1 MSGHNKW
8 STIKHKKAATDAK
21 RSKIWTKIIKEITV
35 AARLGGGDASGN
47 PRLRAAVDKARG
59 ANMPNDTIDRAIKKG
74 TGELEGV
81 HYEDIT
87 YEGYGP
93 GGVAML
99 VEVTTDNRTRTVAE
113 VRHTL
118 EKYGGNLGASG
129 SVAWIFKKRGVI
141 LVDKGSADEDR
152 MMEIGLDSGAEDV
165 KDGGETW
172 EIDAEPTTYEA
183 VKDALSKAGVKL
195 LSAELAMI
203 PSTRVHLDDHKAE
216 TMIKLMNAL
225 EDDDD
230 VQHVWAN
237 FDIDDA
243 LLERLS
249 A

>member
-21 RSKIWTKIIKEITV
+21 RSKVWTKIIKEITV
-35 AARLGGGDASGN
+35 AARIGGGDATGN
-47 PRLRAAVDKARG
+47 PRLRAAIDKARG
-59 ANMPNDTIDRAIKKG
+59 ANMPNDTMDRAIKKG

-81 HYEDIT
+81 SYEDII

-93 GGVAML
+93 GGVALL

-113 VRHTL
+113 VRHTF
-118 EKYGGNLGASG
+118 EKFGGNFGASG
-129 SVAWIFKKRGVI
+129 SVAWIFKRRGVI
-141 LVDKGSADEDR
+141 LVEKSSVTEDR
-152 MMEIGLDSGAEDV
+152 MMEVGLEAGVEDV
-165 KDGGETW
+165 KDGGDTWDVET
-172 EIDAEPTTYEA
+172 DPTTYEA
-183 VKDALSKAGVKL
+183 VKEALSKAGLKL

-203 PSTRVHLDDHKAE
+203 PSTRVHLEERKAE

-243 LLERLS
+243 VLERLS